1 MYNRVF
7 KECCLYRVEAYEG
20 IPELL
25 AFLKENHIL
34 CTVLSN
40 KPHVRTI
47 ENINYV
53 FGPDVF
59 DRVYGERESAGIKKK
74 PSPEGVEA
82 LLEELGIS
90 KEECLYL
97 GDTNTDMETGK
108 NSQVDTVGVLWG
120 FRSRDELKVY
130 EPALLAE
137 HPMDVAEF
145 IKGVNHIE

>member
-1 MYNRVF
+1 MT
-7 KECCLYRVEAYEG
+7 G
-20 IPELL
+20 IW
-25 AFLKENHIL
+25 
-34 CTVLSN
+34 
-40 KPHVRTI
+40 
-47 ENINYV
+47 
-53 FGPDVF
+53 
-59 DRVYGERESAGIKKK
+59 ERESAGIKK
-74 PSPEGVEA
+74 PSPEGAEA
-82 LLEELGIS
+82 LLEEQVS

-108 NSQVDTVGVLWG
+108 NAQVDTVGVLWG